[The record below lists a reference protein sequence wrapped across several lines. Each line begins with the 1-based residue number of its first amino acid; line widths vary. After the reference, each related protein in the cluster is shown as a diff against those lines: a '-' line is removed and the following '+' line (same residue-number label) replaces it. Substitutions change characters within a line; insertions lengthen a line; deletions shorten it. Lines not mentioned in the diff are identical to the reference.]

1 MKIKRVDGQVTG
13 DIYVCLVQLQ
23 VTQIAHFRDIRV
35 GHEMAIDWTSYFKT
49 TVDRALKICV
59 QTQSLVEPWGP

>member
-35 GHEMAIDWTSYFKT
+35 GHEMAIDWTSYFKA
-49 TVDRALKICV
+49 TVD
-59 QTQSLVEPWGP
+59 